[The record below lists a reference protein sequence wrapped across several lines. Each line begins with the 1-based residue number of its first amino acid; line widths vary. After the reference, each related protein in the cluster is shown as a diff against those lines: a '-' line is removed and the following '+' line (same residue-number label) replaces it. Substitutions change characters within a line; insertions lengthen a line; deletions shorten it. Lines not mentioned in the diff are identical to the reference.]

1 MISQPIEP
9 SDNDASDTT
18 LKHGIG
24 KDPDYLPARMVNEFA
39 YCPRLFYFEHVEGLF
54 VHNADTI
61 EGNIRHKRVDK
72 KTTQL
77 RAGRTSKKNGPS
89 KSASPSNGT
98 LFDMQEPVAEP
109 VVESVDIDDDQDP
122 KQIHA
127 TSVTLASDH
136 YGIIAKIDLIEAVG
150 NEANPVEYK
159 RGKPK
164 TGRDGALTAWEP
176 EQVQL
181 CVQALVLMDHGYTVN
196 SGTIFFWETRQRV
209 VIPITPELIAKTE
222 QKIQG
227 ARALIADPR
236 MPPPLD
242 ASPKCPR
249 CSLVTICLPDETN
262 ICRQIDVD
270 GDPIVQPMLFHVGPT
285 WHSLAAAEQPPQE
298 VRQLITARDHRKPL
312 YLNQP
317 GLTVGKS
324 GEVLEVKERNKVIQK
339 VRLRETSQVNLMGPI
354 QVSTQAIH
362 TLMRLEIPLL
372 YFSGGGWFQGM
383 TQPVG
388 LKNIMWRIEQFRHA
402 DVPSFCVSLASE
414 LVSAKIRNQ
423 RTLLMRNHAQPP
435 KKAIQFLKALQY
447 DVRAAKRLD
456 TLLGIEGVAARTYF
470 EHFAGMIKRKS
481 EIDPLDEAP
490 WGAPSKPETDAEDS
504 KVSPNRWLTFDFMGR
519 NRRPPRDPVNALL
532 SLGYS
537 LLAKDLTVI
546 CAGVGLD
553 PYLGYYHQPRYGR
566 AALALDL
573 MEPFRPL
580 VVDSAVLSAINNR
593 MVDPSDF
600 ILAGHAVALTANGRR
615 GFIRAYEQRMDQL
628 VTHPLFGYRVSYRR
642 VLEIQVRLLARLLMG
657 EIRSYPSFVTR

>member
-1 MISQPIEP
+1 MISQPLDSN
-9 SDNDASDTT
+9 SDQPDQDNSP
-18 LKHGIG
+18 LNELEKHG
-24 KDPDYLPARMVNEFA
+24 DYLPARMINEFA
-39 YCPRLFYFEHVEGLF
+39 YCPRLFYFEHIEGLF

-72 KTTQL
+72 KTSAL
-77 RAGRTSKKNGPS
+77 PAGKKKNS
-89 KSASPSNGT
+89 AKSTGT
-98 LFDMQEPVAEP
+98 LFDMQEPVTET
-109 VVESVDIDDDQDP
+109 VELEEDQDP
-122 KQIHA
+122 KHIHA

-136 YGIIAKIDLIEAVG
+136 YGIISKIDLIEVEG
-150 NEANPVEYK
+150 NVANPVEYK

-164 TGRDGALTAWEP
+164 KGYDGHLTAWEP

-181 CVQALVLMDHGYTVN
+181 CVQALVLMDHGYTVTG
-196 SGTIFFWETRQRV
+196 GTIFFWETRQRV

-227 ARALIADPR
+227 ARNLIANPQ

-262 ICRQIDVD
+262 VCRQIDVD
-270 GDPIVQPMLFHVGPT
+270 GDPIVQPLLFDIGAT
-285 WHSLAAAEQPPQE
+285 WSSLAAADHPPEE

-317 GLTVGKS
+317 GLSVGKS
-324 GEVLEVKERNKVIQK
+324 GQVLQVKDRGKVIQTA
-339 VRLRETSQVNLMGPI
+339 RLKETSQVNLMGAI

-362 TLMRLEIPLL
+362 TLMQLEIPLL
-372 YFSGGGWFQGM
+372 YFSGGGWFKGM

-402 DVPSFCVSLASE
+402 DIPSFCVSLASE

-423 RTLLMRNHAQPP
+423 RTLLMRNHVQPP
-435 KKAIQFLKALQY
+435 TKAIQFLKSLQHK
-447 DVRAAKRLD
+447 VRSAKRLD
-456 TLLGIEGVAARTYF
+456 TLLGVEGIAARTYF
-470 EHFAGMIKRKS
+470 EHFAGMIKRKP
-481 EIDPLDEAP
+481 EADPLADAP
-490 WGAPSKPETDAEDS
+490 WGAPSPKESDQT
-504 KVSPNRWLTFDFMGR
+504 KVSRGRWLTFDFMGR

-553 PYLGYYHQPRYGR
+553 PYLGFYHQPRYGR

-580 VVDSAVLSAINNR
+580 IVDSAVLSAINNR
-593 MVDPSDF
+593 IVDPSDF
-600 ILAGHAVALTANGRR
+600 ILAGHSVALTANGRK

-642 VLEIQVRLLARLLMG
+642 VLEIQTRLLARLLMG
-657 EIRSYPSFVTR
+657 EIRCYPGFVTR

>member
-1 MISQPIEP
+1 MITQPLKPDPENSNLNDGIEGEFLP
-9 SDNDASDTT
+9 VPN
-18 LKHGIG
+18 G
-24 KDPDYLPARMVNEFA
+24 KAPDYLPARMINEFA

-72 KTTQL
+72 KTTAL
-77 RAGRTSKKNGPS
+77 AAGKNKRPP
-89 KSASPSNGT
+89 KSNGT
-98 LFDMQEPVAEP
+98 LFDMQEPV
-109 VVESVDIDDDQDP
+109 VESVEIEEDQDP
-122 KQIHA
+122 KKIHA

-136 YGIIAKIDLIEAVG
+136 YGIITKIDLIEGAG
-150 NEANPVEYK
+150 NEVCPVEYK

-164 TGRDGALTAWEP
+164 TGRDGQLTAWEP

-181 CVQALVLMDHGYTVN
+181 CVQALVLMDHGYTVTT
-196 SGTIFFWETRQRV
+196 GTIFFWETRQRV

-222 QKIQG
+222 QTIQA
-227 ARALIADPR
+227 ARSLMADPR

-270 GDPIVQPMLFHVGPT
+270 GDPIVQPLLFHLGPT
-285 WHSLAAAEQPPQE
+285 WDSLAAAEQPPQQ

-317 GLTVGKS
+317 GLSVSKS
-324 GEVLEVKERNKVIQK
+324 GKVLEVKERGKVIQK
-339 VRLRETSQVNLMGPI
+339 VRLRETSQVNLMGAI

-362 TLMRLEIPLL
+362 TLMQLEIPLL

-402 DVPSFCVSLASE
+402 DVPSFCVSLATE
-414 LVSAKIRNQ
+414 LVSGKIRNQ
-423 RTLLMRNHAQPP
+423 RTMLMRNHLQPP

-456 TLLGIEGVAARTYF
+456 TLLGIEGIAARTYF
-470 EHFAGMIKRKS
+470 QHFAGMIKRKT
-481 EIDPLDEAP
+481 EVDPLDDAP
-490 WGAPSKPETDAEDS
+490 WGAPEKTNADPTHLSQE
-504 KVSPNRWLTFDFMGR
+504 RWLKFDFKGR

-532 SLGYS
+532 SFGYS

-580 VVDSAVLSAINNR
+580 IVDSAVLSAINNK

-600 ILAGHAVALTANGRR
+600 IMAGHSVALTAVGRR
-615 GFIRAYEQRMDQL
+615 NFIRAYEQRMDQL

-642 VLEIQVRLLARLLMG
+642 VLEIQVRLLARLLVG

>member
-1 MISQPIEP
+1 MALCSTCGNLLLKTSNWAE
-9 SDNDASDTT
+9 DAN
-18 LKHGIG
+18 
-24 KDPDYLPARMVNEFA
+24 P
-39 YCPRLFYFEHVEGLF
+39 
-54 VHNADTI
+54 
-61 EGNIRHKRVDK
+61 K
-72 KTTQL
+72 K
-77 RAGRTSKKNGPS
+77 
-89 KSASPSNGT
+89 
-98 LFDMQEPVAEP
+98 
-109 VVESVDIDDDQDP
+109 
-122 KQIHA
+122 IHA

-136 YGIIAKIDLIEAVG
+136 YGIISKIDLIEVAG
-150 NEANPVEYK
+150 NEASPVEYK

-164 TGRDGALTAWEP
+164 TGRDGGLTAWEP

-181 CVQALVLMDHGYTVN
+181 CVQALVLMDHGYTVT

-209 VIPITPELIAKTE
+209 VIPITPELISKTE
-222 QKIQG
+222 QTIQG
-227 ARALIADPR
+227 ARNLIADPR

-262 ICRQIDVD
+262 VCCQIDVD
-270 GDPIVQPMLFHVGPT
+270 GVPIVQPTLFYIGPT
-285 WHSLAAAEQPPQE
+285 WNSLAAVEKPPQE

-317 GLTVGKS
+317 GLAVGKS
-324 GEVLEVKERNKVIQK
+324 GRVLEVKERGKVIQK
-339 VRLRETSQVNLMGPI
+339 VRLRETSQVNVMGAI

-372 YFSGGGWFQGM
+372 YFTSGGWFQGM
-383 TQPVG
+383 TQPAG

-402 DVPSFCVSLASE
+402 EVPSFCVSLAKE

-423 RTLLMRNHAQPP
+423 RTMLMRNHVEPP

-447 DVRAAKRLD
+447 DLRAAKRLD
-456 TLLGIEGVAARTYF
+456 SLLGIEGIAARTYF
-470 EHFAGMIKRKS
+470 QHFAGMIKWKS
-481 EIDPLDEAP
+481 EVDPLDEAP
-490 WGAPSKPETDAEDS
+490 WGAPEKLNTDQTSLSHE
-504 KVSPNRWLTFDFMGR
+504 RWLKFDFMGR

-532 SLGYS
+532 SFGYS

-546 CAGVGLD
+546 CSGVGLD
-553 PYLGYYHQPRYGR
+553 PYLGFYHQPRYGR

-580 VVDSAVLSAINNR
+580 IVDSAVLSAINNR
-593 MVDPSDF
+593 MIDPSDF
-600 ILAGHAVALTANGRR
+600 ILAGHSVALTADGRR

-642 VLEIQVRLLARLLMG
+642 VLEIQVRLLARLLMS